1 MKFLGNYSII
11 YVSKTDKEEIVMEK
25 IKRFFSEYGEIIGK
39 IIINH
44 IAMAI
49 FGIIVIIATG
59 KIPVLQHVAGIVAIL
74 MYMFLLYMIMWELGA
89 KHHVRVDNGEKKD
102 KLLGLKISLVANS
115 VFILISTVEFVLYF
129 FTTANMESAVY
140 NIWTH
145 LTIIMQFIY
154 GMYLSI
160 SSLILDF
167 PATHILLALP
177 AIICCTLSY
186 IAGVSGKKCLVPDRK
201 KDAQNKRR

>member
-1 MKFLGNYSII
+1 
-11 YVSKTDKEEIVMEK
+11 MEK

-129 FTTANMESAVY
+129 FTTADMESTVKD
-140 NIWTH
+140 I
-145 LTIIMQFIY
+145 LTVIMQFIY

-167 PATHILLALP
+167 PATHILLVLP

-186 IAGVSGKKCLVPDRK
+186 IAGISGKKCLVPDRK